1 MTKKMSWVPA
11 VASGLAVA
19 LGMSVA
25 LVAGPGTTASATPQ
39 ALTDS
44 GTAVSPEDPLAVAP
58 PEEYELPPGDVDT
71 SGTIGEAP
79 LFNSRSTGSAITL
92 RFGGD
97 IHFENQVRRQ
107 QHGMATLS
115 GLFGAADLSMINLET
130 ALTNRGSAQNK
141 EYRFRASA
149 SVLKT
154 LQRRGIDVVTMANNH
169 ALDFGRVGLA
179 DTLRARSRSKLPVV
193 GLGNDITDALTP
205 WTTKIGDTSFAFFG
219 AMNNEPLS
227 DEHNAARI
235 TRGWTATKRAPGI
248 VITPG
253 AKHAL
258 LSAVR
263 DAAQKQDVVVVYMHW
278 GIEGSACPSA
288 RQTAFMQQ
296 LRAAGADVII
306 GAHPHVLEGAGFV
319 GSTAVAYS
327 LGNFVWYNTF
337 SRYSAVLQVDI
348 VKGKP
353 AKMSYI
359 PVAIGADGLP
369 RRVGGEGARWVR
381 ARMASGAK
389 CAHLSAEPPKP
400 PADSPQV
407 KRR

>member
-1 MTKKMSWVPA
+1 MQVGAT
-11 VASGLAVA
+11 GLAVGMCLSA
-19 LGMSVA
+19 LM
-25 LVAGPGTTASATPQ
+25 VAGPRTAASATP
-39 ALTDS
+39 ASSAT
-44 GTAVSPEDPLAVAP
+44 TVSPEDPLAVAP
-58 PEEYELPPGDVDT
+58 PEEYELPPGDIDT
-71 SGTIGEAP
+71 SGTIAEAP
-79 LFNSRSTGSAITL
+79 DVVARSSGSAITL

-107 QHGMATLS
+107 QNGLATLS

-130 ALTNRGSAQNK
+130 ALTNRGRPQSK
-141 EYRFRASA
+141 EYRFHAST

-169 ALDFGRVGLA
+169 ALDFGRVGLT

-193 GLGNDITDALTP
+193 GLGNNISDAVKP

-227 DEHNAARI
+227 DEKNAGRI
-235 TRGWTATKRAPGI
+235 TRNWTATKRGPGI

-253 AKHAL
+253 ARREL
-258 LSAVR
+258 LAAVR
-263 DAAQKQDVVVVYMHW
+263 TAAKEEDVVVVYVHW

-288 RQTAFMQQ
+288 RQTALMQQ

-369 RRVGGEGARWVR
+369 RRVGGDGARWVR

-389 CAHLSAEPPKP
+389 CARLSPEPPKP
-400 PADSPQV
+400 PVDSPQV